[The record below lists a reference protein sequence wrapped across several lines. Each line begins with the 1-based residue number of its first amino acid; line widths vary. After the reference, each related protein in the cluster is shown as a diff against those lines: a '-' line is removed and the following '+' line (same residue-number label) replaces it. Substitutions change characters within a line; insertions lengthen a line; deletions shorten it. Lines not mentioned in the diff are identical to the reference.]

1 MSAARGRRSKRVAEK
16 VDLPEVFVQ
25 AGPSAAASSARSK
38 PDSTAKKAARGDPS
52 WRPAARAV
60 AIQEVTAEGVA
71 AAELNP
77 SEIAGPGKSDPAEH
91 AHAVDTHPTLE
102 SPERFINRELSWLDF
117 NHRVLEE
124 AEATRHPLL
133 ERLRF
138 LSISASNLDEF
149 YSVRVAALIGQAKS
163 GATGPSAD
171 GRTAAQQLVEI
182 KQRAEILLSDQQRIW
197 RELRALL
204 SVAGLEVCGTG
215 SLTAADKAWLDAW
228 FMERVFPVVTPLA
241 IDPAHPFPFIPN
253 MGLVL
258 AMLLVREEDGQGMR
272 GLLPLPSQVER
283 FIRLPAG
290 EAGEPTRFI
299 LLEDLVV
306 LFLDRVFPG
315 FRLTGHGLF
324 RLIRDTD
331 VEFEE
336 EAEDLVRSYET
347 ALKRRRRGV
356 AIHLDI
362 SALMPRELRELVV
375 DELDAAPDEIHAESG
390 LLGLVD
396 LRQLIIDERH
406 DLLFAPYTPRFP
418 ERIRDFGGDC
428 FAAIRA
434 KDIIVHHP
442 YESFDVVVQFLRQAA
457 QDPAVIAV
465 KQTLYRTS
473 RDSTIVNALIE
484 AAEAGKS
491 VTALIEL
498 RARFDEESNI
508 RLARRMEA
516 AGVQVVYG
524 FTGLKTHAK
533 LSLVVRREAGAI
545 RSYAHFG
552 TGNYHPITAR
562 IYTDLSFFTT
572 DPVLTRDSARLFNF
586 TTGYARPDTMEELGF
601 SPLTIRAKLLKLI
614 HKEIDFAREGKP
626 AGIWLKMNSL
636 TDVALIDALYQ
647 ASNAGVKVMAVI
659 RGICCL
665 RPGVPGLSENI
676 RVKSIVGRFLEHG
689 RICAFGNGHPLPSR
703 HALVFI
709 SSADWMER
717 NMDWRVETLVPIHNP
732 TVHAQVLDQIMV
744 INLKDSLQSWE
755 LNAEGAWQRV
765 APGRKPVSAHDY
777 FMTNPSLSG
786 RGSALHGPL
795 VAPPIA
801 SPISGHRR
809 QDRLSQ
815 D

>member
-1 MSAARGRRSKRVAEK
+1 MPPIRLRKALQRRDGARKEAHVDDESVAADRRSEHPWPVET
-16 VDLPEVFVQ
+16 VPHGVQ
-25 AGPSAAASSARSK
+25 PLAA
-38 PDSTAKKAARGDPS
+38 DSHD
-52 WRPAARAV
+52 
-60 AIQEVTAEGVA
+60 
-71 AAELNP
+71 
-77 SEIAGPGKSDPAEH
+77 
-91 AHAVDTHPTLE
+91 
-102 SPERFINRELSWLDF
+102 RFINRELSWLDF
-117 NHRVLEE
+117 NRRVLEE
-124 AEATRHPLL
+124 AQNERHPLL

-138 LSISASNLDEF
+138 VSISADNLDEF
-149 YSVRVAALIGQAKS
+149 YSVRVAGLIGQAKAGVTARS
-163 GATGPSAD
+163 PD
-171 GRTAAQQLVEI
+171 GRTPAQQLVEVES
-182 KQRAEILLSDQQRIW
+182 RARALIADQQRVW
-197 RELRALL
+197 SDLRARLAAVGIAVAEPEEL
-204 SVAGLEVCGTG
+204 SEQDRV
-215 SLTAADKAWLDAW
+215 WLDAW
-228 FMERVFPVVTPLA
+228 FMERVFPVLTPLA

-253 MGLVL
+253 MGLVIAL
-258 AMLLVREEDGQGMR
+258 RLVRDEDGHGMR
-272 GLLPLPSQVER
+272 GLIPLPVQVER
-283 FIRLPAG
+283 FVRLPAASVDG
-290 EAGEPTRFI
+290 TPGPIRFV
-299 LLEDLVV
+299 LLEHIVGLS
-306 LFLDRVFPG
+306 LHRLFPG
-315 FRLTGHGLF
+315 FRVLGQGLF

-356 AIHLDI
+356 AIHLMLN
-362 SALMPRELRELVV
+362 AGMPDDLRELVV
-375 DELDAAPDEIHAESG
+375 DELDATSQEVHMVEG
-390 LLGLVD
+390 LLGLVE
-396 LRQLIIDERH
+396 LKQLIVDDRP
-406 DLLFAPYTPRFP
+406 DLLFPPYTPRFP

-442 YESFDVVVQFLRQAA
+442 FESFDVVVQFLRQAA
-457 QDPAVIAV
+457 QDPSVVAV

-473 RDSTIVNALIE
+473 RDSPIVKALIE

-491 VTALIEL
+491 VTAMVEL
-498 RARFDEESNI
+498 RARFDEEANI

-572 DPVLTRDSARLFNF
+572 DPALTRDSARLFNF
-586 TTGYARPDTMEELGF
+586 MTGYARPEIMEELGF
-601 SPLTIRAKLLKLI
+601 SPLTTRVKLLALI
-614 HKEIDFAREGKP
+614 HREIGFAREGKP
-626 AGIWLKMNSL
+626 AAIWLKMNSL
-636 TDVALIDALYQ
+636 TDVELIDALYK
-647 ASNAGVKVMAVI
+647 ASGAGVKVMAVI

-665 RPGVPGLSENI
+665 RPGVPGLSDNI

-689 RICAFGNGHPLPSR
+689 RICVFGNGHPLPSR
-703 HALVFI
+703 HAKVFI

-717 NMDWRVETLVPIHNP
+717 NMDWRVETLVPIHNH

-755 LNAEGAWQRV
+755 LNPDGGWTRV
-765 APGRKPVSAHDY
+765 APGKKPVSAHDY

-786 RGSALHGPL
+786 RGSALHGPS
-795 VAPPIA
+795 VA
-801 SPISGHRR
+801 SPVVPTRR
-809 QDRLSQ
+809 QDRLMQ